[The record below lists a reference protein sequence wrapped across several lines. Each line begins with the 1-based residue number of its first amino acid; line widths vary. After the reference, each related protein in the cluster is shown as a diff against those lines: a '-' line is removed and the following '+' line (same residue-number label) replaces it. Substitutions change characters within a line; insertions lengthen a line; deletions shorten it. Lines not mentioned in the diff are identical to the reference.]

1 MTLKEGIYEI
11 RYVPE
16 HIKLPFMGGAYATAD
31 NINAPVR
38 AEGMNPQAVTGTQHV
53 GIPHLGHCHTQLKL
67 ARSHSMAHVH
77 THGIFCHSQSH

>member
-53 GIPHLGHCHTQLKL
+53 RIIVLKKPFL
-67 ARSHSMAHVH
+67 E
-77 THGIFCHSQSH
+77 SQSDGDHSGMFPP